1 LKVQGWGS
9 KELLHL
15 IGRTIFSEGE
25 ERLLE
30 QADPIRPSTGTYAAD
45 TTFMKELYG

>member
-1 LKVQGWGS
+1 VQGWGS
-9 KELLHL
+9 KELLDL
-15 IGRTIFSEGE
+15 ADKMIFSEGE

-45 TTFMKELYG
+45 TTFMKELCG